1 MIVGVG
7 SIWPSP
13 PCRKKCPPLQ
23 KLRSVNLKV
32 LEGALL
38 RTTLEV
44 AVLHKY
50 RSEGVKA
57 GVHEAVSG
65 SKRTLGVLLLLLL
78 LLGEDRKQEV
88 KGFNWKAVYS
98 INNRTGCMY
107 IRVCL
112 YVYACMHLLYLL
124 I

>member
-1 MIVGVG
+1 MIMGVG

-13 PCRKKCPPLQ
+13 PCRKKCPPQ
-23 KLRSVNLKV
+23 KLRSVNLNV

-78 LLGEDRKQEV
+78 GEED
-88 KGFNWKAVYS
+88 
-98 INNRTGCMY
+98 TT
-107 IRVCL
+107 
-112 YVYACMHLLYLL
+112 
-124 I
+124 

>member
-23 KLRSVNLKV
+23 KLRSVNLNV

-78 LLGEDRKQEV
+78 LLLLGEED
-88 KGFNWKAVYS
+88 
-98 INNRTGCMY
+98 TT
-107 IRVCL
+107 
-112 YVYACMHLLYLL
+112 
-124 I
+124 